1 MSGYSGVMAERCYMS
16 TEIEV
21 IRDIGFPLEVEDVV
35 CESPFRRPDHPG
47 TSSFQAL
54 HYLCYSLFWL
64 SVSGALSDVSEDVLF
79 LPDDFQAFQ
88 RTYRKESRGE
98 QGDVGIVI
106 GAGPM
111 VRSSGQGIGFPHA
124 SPRLVV
130 QDKVKASKEQ
140 GPASLSPIELFSCS
154 EVL

>member
-1 MSGYSGVMAERCYMS
+1 MSGYLGVVAERCYTP

-21 IRDIGFPLEVEDVV
+21 IGDIGFPSEVEDVV
-35 CESPFRRPDHPG
+35 CESPFRRLDRPG
-47 TSSFQAL
+47 ASSFQVL
-54 HYLCYSLFWL
+54 HYFCYSLFRF

-88 RTYRKESRGE
+88 HTHCEKSWGE
-98 QGDVGIVI
+98 QGDVGSVI
-106 GAGPM
+106 GTGPM
-111 VRSSGQGIGFPHA
+111 VCSSGQGIGLPHA